1 MSYEGCALLFK
12 TQSGNRGKMY
22 RRTNVG
28 ADFPGPSLDRL
39 TSFIYYIFLST
50 CPVNGHE
57 HKSNFK
63 SLRGMFEKTNA

>member
-1 MSYEGCALLFK
+1 MNDVLYYLKHKVETVVRCIAGRMLVPIFLNRLLA
-12 TQSGNRGKMY
+12 
-22 RRTNVG
+22 V
-28 ADFPGPSLDRL
+28 L

-63 SLRGMFEKTNA
+63 SPRSMFEKTNA